1 MNILSVVRVVL
12 ILLAWI
18 AIIPFLLQLWS
29 VVLAT
34 WRYSYTLSESFWAT
48 LETKWTT
55 PDKMLPATVLYNDRF
70 GGGYYTLFIVWW
82 WAPTLA
88 AVILVAAVPSVPY
101 AKRLGARSAFATVAH
116 QFKSAGSYQ
125 MYPRKFWMT
134 VMGGLTVLE
143 AILLAIWITL
153 NVVMLW
159 NWYYYYTESYDYVQH
174 VIGMDFAIP
183 RPQMNL
189 ERMALCFGW
198 LCFLDV
204 SILFWPIAH
213 NSFLHQLTGV
223 PYPVLIRFH
232 RWVGHTTMWSTTL
245 HGIFYFIYWGIDND
259 VNGWTKF
266 ADWGQVSSIN
276 NLAGSVSWWFG
287 LALWVT
293 SVNYVRRRWY
303 SVYQSVHMVG
313 FLGYVL
319 FALIHYPAM
328 WVSIVPGLLLYAADI
343 ALRMCQSSNVST
355 VTNWRVIGKG
365 NNRAIVMT
373 LPVDKDVEM
382 KPQHDYF
389 VNFPGVSRWH
399 WHPLT
404 CLYPQGQQGQP
415 GGSVTFCMKQKGKW
429 STAVIDEII
438 NTEYVPVRVNGPIGG
453 DSILSQNYDHLLFVA
468 GGVAAVPLLS
478 VIEDMVKQRSAGG
491 PDATLVP
498 ASVCLIWTSREREE
512 FTLLSETI
520 MAAASCGDGWLTIDL
535 IYSGAVTVP
544 AQQPLKGTPHQL
556 QANKLEEE
564 GTAVKNLV
572 ESHPEGKTYFSEAN
586 GAISL
591 SSSPRAAGRCP
602 VSSHSRTHGGCPL
615 KFPGAS
621 ALFWDRVRPIQP
633 KALNQWHYMA
643 CAIMAFVGGLFGVVL
658 GNSFINEFY
667 TAYPVNNR
675 YWQGGLVIFCTIM
688 VTAVGLPL
696 ALVVFPV
703 QFYRYMRSNSKAGCE
718 KDAAIM
724 SQGMERTAALLMDE
738 TVGFQESGMS
748 LPIKIGRIDLT
759 ATLQE
764 TVQQQKA
771 SSRVGFSCGGPE
783 AMVRTAAMTAW
794 RLNDESKGAYL
805 HFHRATHE
813 L

>member
-1 MNILSVVRVVL
+1 
-12 ILLAWI
+12 
-18 AIIPFLLQLWS
+18 
-29 VVLAT
+29 
-34 WRYSYTLSESFWAT
+34 
-48 LETKWTT
+48 
-55 PDKMLPATVLYNDRF
+55 MLPATVLYDRF
-70 GGGYYTLFIVWW
+70 GGGYFSQFLVWW

-88 AVILVAAVPSVPY
+88 AVIFVAALPSVPY
-101 AKRLGARSAFATVAH
+101 SKRLGARSAFATVAH
-116 QFKSAGSYQ
+116 QCKSAGSYQ

-143 AILLAIWITL
+143 AFLLAIWITL

-159 NWYYYYTESYDYVQH
+159 NWYYYYTVPYDYVQK

-183 RPQMNL
+183 RPQVNL
-189 ERMALCFGW
+189 ERIALSFGW
-198 LCFLDV
+198 LCFLDLSV
-204 SILFWPIAH
+204 LFWPIAQ

-245 HGIFYFIYWGIDND
+245 HGVFYYIYWGIDND
-259 VNGWTKF
+259 INGWATF
-266 ADWGQVSSIN
+266 ADWGQVESIN

-287 LALWVT
+287 LALWMT
-293 SVNYVRRRWY
+293 SINYVRRRWY
-303 SVYQSVHMVG
+303 SVYQSVHMIG

-319 FALIHYPAM
+319 FALIHYPGM
-328 WVSIVPGLLLYAADI
+328 WASTVPGLLLYAADI
-343 ALRMCQSSNVST
+343 ALRMCQSSNVTT

-365 NNRAIVMT
+365 NNRAIVMN
-373 LPVDKDVEM
+373 LPVDKDVEL
-382 KPQHDYF
+382 KPQNDYF

-404 CLYPQGQQGQP
+404 CLYPQGQRGQP

-438 NTEYVPVRVNGPIGG
+438 NTEHVPVRVNGPIGG

-478 VIEDMVKQRSAGG
+478 VIEDMVKQRSGGG
-491 PDATLVP
+491 PDAALVP

-535 IYSGAVTVP
+535 IYSGSVTVP

-564 GTAVKNLV
+564 GTAMKNLV

-586 GAISL
+586 GAVSL
-591 SSSPRAAGRCP
+591 SSSPKAARRCP
-602 VSSHSRTHGGCPL
+602 VSSHSRTNGGCPL
-615 KFPGAS
+615 KFPGTS

-643 CAIMAFVGGLFGVVL
+643 CAIMAFAGGLFGVVL
-658 GNSFINEFY
+658 GYSFINEFY
-667 TAYPVNNR
+667 TAYPANNR

-688 VTAVGLPL
+688 VTMLGLPL
-696 ALVVFPV
+696 ALIVFPV
-703 QFYRYMRSNSKAGCE
+703 QFYRYIQSNSKAARE
-718 KDAAIM
+718 TDAAVM

-738 TVGFQESGMS
+738 AVGFQESGMS
-748 LPIKIGRIDLT
+748 LPIKIGRVDLT

-771 SSRVGFSCGGPE
+771 STRVGFYCGGPE